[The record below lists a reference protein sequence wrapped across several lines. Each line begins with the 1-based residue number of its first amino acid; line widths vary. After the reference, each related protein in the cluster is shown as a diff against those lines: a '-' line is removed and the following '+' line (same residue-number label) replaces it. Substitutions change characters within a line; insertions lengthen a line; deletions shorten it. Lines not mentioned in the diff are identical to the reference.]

1 MITIPV
7 IDISPFTDG
16 GPAADAVIDEVRA
29 ACEEH
34 GFLVVAGHGIPME
47 VNADL
52 DRACRAFFG
61 QSPEEKSRFT
71 PTNGDILRGWWGV
84 GTMATAASLDI
95 ETPPDF
101 MEYLGFGPE
110 LSPEQRANYARR
122 GVKHIDSF
130 FATNV
135 WPDTE
140 GLRSAV
146 ERFYT
151 ETSALGHRL
160 MRILAVALDLPPNW
174 FEDKLE
180 VPGSSLFINYYPA
193 TVTKPEPGRFRRGE
207 HTDYGAVTVLY
218 TDGESGLQ
226 VKTRDGQWAPVP
238 VVPDTYVVNLGDLM
252 GFWSNGRWRSSLHR
266 VVCPKDTSTDRLSVP
281 LFFNPSLDALV
292 QCVPTCLAPGEQPA
306 DPIPAGEW
314 IANKVAATT

>member
-1 MITIPV
+1 MGTSRRNASDAQKLV
-7 IDISPFTDG
+7 LTARDG
-16 GPAADAVIDEVRA
+16 GCIS
-29 ACEEH
+29 
-34 GFLVVAGHGIPME
+34 
-47 VNADL
+47 
-52 DRACRAFFG
+52 CRAHA
-61 QSPEEKSRFT
+61 EETHAHHVRF
-71 PTNGDILRGWWGV
+71 W
-84 GTMATAASLDI
+84 
-95 ETPPDF
+95 
-101 MEYLGFGPE
+101 GFGPE
-110 LSPEQRANYARR
+110 LAENQRADYDRR
-122 GVKHIDSF
+122 GVKHVDSF

-146 ERFYT
+146 DCFYA
-151 ETSALGHRL
+151 ETTALGHRL
-160 MRILAVALDLPPNW
+160 MRILAVALELPPDW
-174 FEDKLE
+174 FADKFE

-193 TVTKPEPGRFRRGE
+193 TVTKPEPGRFRRGQ

-226 VKTRDGQWAPVP
+226 VMSSEGEWMPVP

-252 GFWSNGRWRSSLHR
+252 TFWSNGRWRSSLHR
-266 VVCPKDTSTDRLSVP
+266 VVCPTDTSTDRLSVP

-292 QCVPTCLAPGEQPA
+292 QCVPTCLAPGESPA

>member
-7 IDISPFTDG
+7 IDISPFERS
-16 GPAADAVIDEVRA
+16 GPAADEMIRAVND

-34 GFLVVAGHGIPME
+34 GFLVVAGHGIPTA
-47 VNADL
+47 VNEDM

-61 QSPEEKSRFT
+61 QSAEQKSRFT
-71 PTNGDILRGWWGV
+71 PANGDILRGWWGV
-84 GTMATAASLDI
+84 GNMATAASLDI

-110 LSPEQRANYARR
+110 LSSEQRADYARR
-122 GVKHIDSF
+122 GVKHVDSF

-140 GLRSAV
+140 GLRDAADN
-146 ERFYT
+146 FYA

-160 MRILAVALDLPPNW
+160 MRILAMALDLQADW
-174 FEDKLE
+174 FADKFE
-180 VPGSSLFINYYPA
+180 FPASSLFINYYPA
-193 TVTKPEPGRFRRGE
+193 TLAEPEPGRFRRGQ

-226 VKTRDGQWAPVP
+226 VQTRDHEWVPVP

-252 GFWSNGRWRSSLHR
+252 TFWSNGRWRSSMHR
-266 VVCPKDTSTDRLSVP
+266 VVCPNDTSTDRLSIP

-314 IANKVAATT
+314 IANKIAATT

>member
-7 IDISPFTDG
+7 IDISPFEQG
-16 GPAADAVIDEVRA
+16 GAAADTVVAEVRA

-34 GFLVVAGHGIPME
+34 GFLVVAGHGIPNE
-47 VNADL
+47 VNEDL
-52 DRACRAFFG
+52 DSACRAFFG
-61 QSPEEKSRFT
+61 RPPEQKARFT
-71 PTNGDILRGWWGV
+71 PANGDILRGWWGV

-110 LSPEQRANYARR
+110 LPPEQRADYAQR

-130 FATNV
+130 FAANV

-140 GLRSAV
+140 GLREAV
-146 ERFYT
+146 ERFYA
-151 ETSALGHRL
+151 ETSALARRL
-160 MRILAVALDLPPNW
+160 MQVLAVALGLRSDW

-193 TVTKPEPGRFRRGE
+193 TDTEARPGQFRRGE

-226 VKTRDGQWAPVP
+226 VKTQSGEWVPVP
-238 VVPDTYVVNLGDLM
+238 VVPDTYIVNLGDLM

-266 VVCPKDTSTDRLSVP
+266 VVCPTGSGRDRLSVP

-292 QCVPTCLAPGEQPA
+292 QCVPRGLAPGEQPA
-306 DPIPAGEW
+306 APIPAGEW

>member
-7 IDISPFTDG
+7 IDISPFEGG
-16 GPAADAVIDEVRA
+16 GPAAAAVIDAVNG

-34 GFLVVAGHGIPME
+34 GFLVVAGHGIPRD
-47 VNADL
+47 VNADF
-52 DRACRAFFG
+52 DQACRAFFG
-61 QSPEEKSRFT
+61 RPAEEKSRFT
-71 PTNGDILRGWWGV
+71 PANGDILRGWWGV

-110 LSPEQRANYARR
+110 LSSEQRADFARR
-122 GVKHIDSF
+122 GVKHVDSF

-140 GLRSAV
+140 GLRSAAD
-146 ERFYT
+146 RFYD
-151 ETSALGHRL
+151 ETTALGHRL
-160 MRILAVALDLPPNW
+160 MRILAVALDLPPDW
-174 FEDKLE
+174 FADKFEL
-180 VPGSSLFINYYPA
+180 PASSLFINYYPA
-193 TVTKPEPGRFRRGE
+193 TVTEPEPGRFRRGQ

-226 VKTRDGQWAPVP
+226 VQSPNGEWVPVP

-252 GFWSNGRWRSSLHR
+252 TFWSNGRWRSSMHR
-266 VVCPKDTSTDRLSVP
+266 VVCPTDTSTDRLSVP

-306 DPIPAGEW
+306 GPIPAGEW
-314 IANKVAATT
+314 IASKVAATT

>member
-7 IDISPFTDG
+7 IDISPFESG
-16 GPAADAVIDEVRA
+16 GPAADGMIREVRA

-34 GFLVVAGHGIPME
+34 GFLVVAGHGIPKE
-47 VNADL
+47 VNRDM

-61 QSPEEKSRFT
+61 QSPEKKSRFN
-71 PTNGDILRGWWGV
+71 PANGDILRGWWGV

-95 ETPPDF
+95 DTPPDF

-110 LSPEQRANYARR
+110 LSSVQRADYARR
-122 GVKHIDSF
+122 GVQHVDSF
-130 FATNV
+130 FAANV

-140 GLRSAV
+140 GLRDAADN
-146 ERFYT
+146 FYAA
-151 ETSALGHRL
+151 TSALGHRL
-160 MRILAVALDLPPNW
+160 MRILAVALDLPADW
-174 FEDKLE
+174 FADKFE
-180 VPGSSLFINYYPA
+180 FPASSLFINYYPA
-193 TVTKPEPGRFRRGE
+193 TLAAPESGRFRRGQ

-226 VKTRDGQWAPVP
+226 VQSRDGEWVPVP
-238 VVPDTYVVNLGDLM
+238 VVPGTYVVNLGDLM
-252 GFWSNGRWRSSLHR
+252 TFWSNGRWRSSMHR
-266 VVCPKDTSTDRLSVP
+266 VVCPTDTSTDRLSIP

-292 QCVPTCLAPGEQPA
+292 QCVPTCLAPGEQPN

>member
-34 GFLVVAGHGIPME
+34 GFLVVAGHGISSA
-47 VNADL
+47 VNEDL
-52 DRACRAFFG
+52 DRACRAFFE
-61 QSPEEKSRFT
+61 QSAEHKARFT
-71 PTNGDILRGWWGV
+71 PASGDILRGWWGV

-110 LSPEQRANYARR
+110 LSAEQRADYARR
-122 GVKHIDSF
+122 GVKHVDSF
-130 FATNV
+130 FASNV
-135 WPDTE
+135 WPDTQ
-140 GLRSAV
+140 GLRRAV
-146 ERFYT
+146 ECFYA
-151 ETSALGHRL
+151 ETTALAQRL
-160 MRILAVALDLPPNW
+160 MRILAVALELPPDW

-193 TVTKPEPGRFRRGE
+193 TLTKPEPGRFRRGE

-226 VKTRDGQWAPVP
+226 VKTRDGGWSPVP

-266 VVCPKDTSTDRLSVP
+266 VVCPTDTSTDRLSVP

>member
-7 IDISPFTDG
+7 IDISPFTEG
-16 GPAADAVIDEVRA
+16 GPAAAAVIDEVRA

-34 GFLVVAGHGIPME
+34 GFLVVAGHGIPRE
-47 VNADL
+47 VNEDL

-61 QSPEEKSRFT
+61 RLAEEKACFT
-71 PTNGDILRGWWGV
+71 PVNGDILRGWWGV

-110 LSPEQRANYARR
+110 LSPEQRADYDRR
-122 GVKHIDSF
+122 GVKHVDSF

-146 ERFYT
+146 DRFYAKT
-151 ETSALGHRL
+151 TALAHRL
-160 MRILAVALDLPPNW
+160 MRILAVALELPPDW
-174 FEDKLE
+174 FEDKFAL
-180 VPGSSLFINYYPA
+180 PGSSLFINYYPA
-193 TVTKPEPGRFRRGE
+193 TVAKPEPGRFRRGE

-226 VKTRDGQWAPVP
+226 VKTGDGQWSPVP

-266 VVCPKDTSTDRLSVP
+266 VVCPTDTSTDRLSVP

-292 QCVPTCLAPGEQPA
+292 QCVPTCLAPGEEPA

>member
-7 IDISPFTDG
+7 IDISPFENG
-16 GPAADAVIDEVRA
+16 GPAADAVIRA
-29 ACEEH
+29 VNDACEEH
-34 GFLVVAGHGIPME
+34 GFLVVAGHGIPNE
-47 VNADL
+47 VNEEM

-71 PTNGDILRGWWGV
+71 PANGDILRGWWGV

-110 LSPEQRANYARR
+110 LSPEQRADYTRR

-140 GLRSAV
+140 GMREAAAN
-146 ERFYT
+146 FYT

-160 MRILAVALDLPPNW
+160 MRILAVALDLPADW
-174 FEDKLE
+174 FADKFEL
-180 VPGSSLFINYYPA
+180 PASSLFINYYPA
-193 TVTKPEPGRFRRGE
+193 TLAKSEPGRFRRGQ

-226 VKTRDGQWAPVP
+226 VLSSDGEWVPVP

-252 GFWSNGRWRSSLHR
+252 TFWSNGRWRSSMHR
-266 VVCPKDTSTDRLSVP
+266 VVCPTDTSTDRLSIP

>member
-7 IDISPFTDG
+7 IDISPFENG
-16 GPAADAVIDEVRA
+16 GPAADAMIRSVND

-34 GFLVVAGHGIPME
+34 GFLVVAGHGIPNE
-47 VNADL
+47 VNEDM

-71 PTNGDILRGWWGV
+71 PANGDILRGWWEV

-110 LSPEQRANYARR
+110 LSSEQRADYARR
-122 GVKHIDSF
+122 GVKHVDSF

-140 GLRSAV
+140 GLRDAADN
-146 ERFYT
+146 FYAA
-151 ETSALGHRL
+151 TSALGHRL
-160 MRILAVALDLPPNW
+160 MRILAVALDLPADW
-174 FEDKLE
+174 FADKFEL
-180 VPGSSLFINYYPA
+180 PASSLFINYYPA
-193 TVTKPEPGRFRRGE
+193 TLAEPEPGRFRRGQ

-226 VKTRDGQWAPVP
+226 VQSPDGDWVPVP
-238 VVPDTYVVNLGDLM
+238 VVSDTYVVNLGDLM
-252 GFWSNGRWRSSLHR
+252 TFWSNGRWRSSMHR
-266 VVCPKDTSTDRLSVP
+266 VVCPTDTSTDRLSVP

-306 DPIPAGEW
+306 EPIPAGEW
-314 IANKVAATT
+314 IANKIAATT

>member
-1 MITIPV
+1 MTTIPV
-7 IDISPFTDG
+7 IDISPFEDG
-16 GPAADAVIDEVRA
+16 GAAADAVLGAVNA

-34 GFLVVAGHGIPME
+34 GFLVVAGHGIPTE
-47 VNADL
+47 VNEDL

-61 QSPEEKSRFT
+61 QSPEEKSTFT
-71 PTNGDILRGWWGV
+71 PANGDILRGWWGV

-110 LSPEQRANYARR
+110 LSAEQRADYARR
-122 GVKHIDSF
+122 AVKHVDSF

-140 GLRSAV
+140 GLHSAV
-146 ERFYT
+146 DRFYA

-160 MRILAVALDLPPNW
+160 MRILAVALELPPDW
-174 FEDKLE
+174 YEDKFAL
-180 VPGSSLFINYYPA
+180 PAASLFINYYPA
-193 TVTKPEPGRFRRGE
+193 TITKPEPGRFRRGQ

-226 VKTRDGQWAPVP
+226 VMSSEGEWMPVP

-252 GFWSNGRWRSSLHR
+252 TFWSNGRWRSSLHR
-266 VVCPKDTSTDRLSVP
+266 VVCPTDTGTDRLSVP

-314 IANKVAATT
+314 IADKVAATT

>member
-1 MITIPV
+1 MIEIPV
-7 IDISPFTDG
+7 IDISPFEERGT
-16 GPAADAVIDEVRA
+16 AAEAVIDEVRA

-34 GFLVVAGHGIPME
+34 GFLVVAGHGIPNE
-47 VNADL
+47 VNEDL

-61 QSPEEKSRFT
+61 QSPERKARFT
-71 PTNGDILRGWWGV
+71 PANGDILRGWWGV

-95 ETPPDF
+95 KTQPDF

-110 LSPEQRANYARR
+110 LSAEQRADYARR
-122 GVKHIDSF
+122 G
-130 FATNV
+130 
-135 WPDTE
+135 
-140 GLRSAV
+140 
-146 ERFYT
+146 
-151 ETSALGHRL
+151 
-160 MRILAVALDLPPNW
+160 
-174 FEDKLE
+174 
-180 VPGSSLFINYYPA
+180 YYPA
-193 TVTKPEPGRFRRGE
+193 TLTEPEPGRFRRGE

-226 VKTRDGQWAPVP
+226 VKTRDGRWSPVP
-238 VVPDTYVVNLGDLM
+238 VVPHTYIVNLGDLM

-266 VVCPKDTSTDRLSVP
+266 VVCPTDTSTDRLSVP

-306 DPIPAGEW
+306 EPIPAGEW

>member
-1 MITIPV
+1 MTTIPV
-7 IDISPFTDG
+7 IDISPFERG
-16 GPAADAVIDEVRA
+16 GPATDAMIRA
-29 ACEEH
+29 VNDACEEH
-34 GFLVVAGHGIPME
+34 GFLVVAGHGIPAA
-47 VNADL
+47 VNEDM

-61 QSPEEKSRFT
+61 QSPEAKSRFT
-71 PTNGDILRGWWGV
+71 PANGDILRGWWGV
-84 GTMATAASLDI
+84 GNMATAASLDI

-110 LSPEQRANYARR
+110 LSAEQRADYAGR
-122 GVKHIDSF
+122 GVKHVDSF

-140 GLRSAV
+140 GLRDAADN
-146 ERFYT
+146 FYA

-160 MRILAVALDLPPNW
+160 MRILAVALDMPADW
-174 FEDKLE
+174 FADKFE
-180 VPGSSLFINYYPA
+180 FPASSLFINYYPA
-193 TVTKPEPGRFRRGE
+193 TLAEPEPGRFRRGQ

-226 VKTRDGQWAPVP
+226 VQSRDHEWVPVP

-252 GFWSNGRWRSSLHR
+252 TFWSNGRWRSSMHR
-266 VVCPKDTSTDRLSVP
+266 VVCPTDTSTDRLSIP

-292 QCVPTCLAPGEQPA
+292 QCVPTCLAPGERSN

-314 IANKVAATT
+314 IANKIAATT

>member
-1 MITIPV
+1 MIKIPV
-7 IDISPFTDG
+7 IDISPFEG
-16 GPAADAVIDEVRA
+16 GGAAADAVIDEVRA

-34 GFLVVAGHGIPME
+34 GFLVVAGHGIPNE
-47 VNADL
+47 VNKDM
-52 DRACRAFFG
+52 DRACRTFFG

-71 PTNGDILRGWWGV
+71 PANGDILRGWWGV

-110 LSPEQRANYARR
+110 LSPEQRADYARR
-122 GVKHIDSF
+122 GVKHVDSF

-140 GLRSAV
+140 GLRDAADH
-146 ERFYT
+146 FYA

-160 MRILAVALDLPPNW
+160 MRILAVALDLPAEW
-174 FEDKLE
+174 FADKFEL
-180 VPGSSLFINYYPA
+180 PASSLFINYYPA
-193 TVTKPEPGRFRRGE
+193 TLAEPEPGRFRRGQ

-226 VKTRDGQWAPVP
+226 VQSPDGEWVPVP

-252 GFWSNGRWRSSLHR
+252 TFWSNGRWRSSMHR
-266 VVCPKDTSTDRLSVP
+266 VVCPTDTSTDRLSVP

-292 QCVPTCLAPGEQPA
+292 QCVPTCLAPGEQPTE
-306 DPIPAGEW
+306 PIPAGEW
-314 IANKVAATT
+314 IANKIAATT

>member
-1 MITIPV
+1 MIKIPV
-7 IDISPFTDG
+7 IDISPLDSG
-16 GPAADAVIDEVRA
+16 GPAADAVIDHVRD

-34 GFLVVAGHGIPME
+34 GFLVVAGHGIPTE
-47 VNADL
+47 VNEDL

-61 QSPEEKSRFT
+61 RSHEEKSLFT
-71 PTNGDILRGWWGV
+71 PANGDILRRWWGV

-110 LSPEQRANYARR
+110 LSPERRADYARR
-122 GVKHIDSF
+122 GVKHVDSF
-130 FATNV
+130 FAANV
-135 WPDTE
+135 WPDTD

-146 ERFYT
+146 ERFYA
-151 ETSALGHRL
+151 ETTALARRL
-160 MRILAVALDLPPNW
+160 MRTLAVALELPPDW
-174 FEDKLE
+174 FADKLE

-266 VVCPKDTSTDRLSVP
+266 VVCLDVITGDVVP
-281 LFFNPSLDALV
+281 GWRGLR
-292 QCVPTCLAPGEQPA
+292 VPR
-306 DPIPAGEW
+306 
-314 IANKVAATT
+314 

>member
-7 IDISPFTDG
+7 IDISPFEEG
-16 GPAADAVIDEVRA
+16 GLAAAAVIDEVRA

-34 GFLVVAGHGIPME
+34 GFLVVAGHGIPTE

-61 QSPEEKSRFT
+61 QSPEEKSRST
-71 PTNGDILRGWWGV
+71 PANGDILRGWWGV
-84 GTMATAASLDI
+84 GTMATARSLDI

-110 LSPEQRANYARR
+110 LPDEQLADYARR
-122 GVKHIDSF
+122 GVKHVESF

-140 GLRSAV
+140 GLRNAV
-146 ERFYT
+146 DRFYA
-151 ETSALGHRL
+151 ETTTLAHRL
-160 MRILAVALDLPPNW
+160 MRILAVALELPEGW
-174 FEDKLE
+174 FADKFE

-193 TVTKPEPGRFRRGE
+193 TVTKPAPGRFRRGQ

-226 VKTRDGQWAPVP
+226 VMSSEGAWMPAP
-238 VVPDTYVVNLGDLM
+238 VVPDTYIVNLGDLM
-252 GFWSNGRWRSSLHR
+252 TFWSNGRWRSSLHR
-266 VVCPKDTSTDRLSVP
+266 VVCPEDTSTDRLSVP

-292 QCVPTCLAPGEQPA
+292 QCVPTCLAPGESPA

>member
-7 IDISPFTDG
+7 IDISPFDAG
-16 GPAADAVIDEVRA
+16 GAAADAMTNEVRA

-34 GFLVVAGHGIPME
+34 GFFVVAGHDISPE
-47 VNADL
+47 VNEDL
-52 DRACRAFFG
+52 DSACRAFFG
-61 QSPEEKSRFT
+61 RAIEHKERFT
-71 PTNGDILRGWWGV
+71 PANGDILRGWWGV

-95 ETPPDF
+95 DTPPDF

-110 LSPEQRANYARR
+110 LSAEQRADYARR
-122 GVKHIDSF
+122 GVKHVDSF

-140 GLRSAV
+140 GLRAAV
-146 ERFYT
+146 ERFYAEAT
-151 ETSALGHRL
+151 ALARRL
-160 MRILAVALDLPPNW
+160 MRILAVALDLPADW

-180 VPGSSLFINYYPA
+180 VPGSSLFVNYYPA
-193 TVTKPEPGRFRRGE
+193 TVTKPQPGRFRRGE

-218 TDGESGLQ
+218 TDGESGLE
-226 VKTRDGQWAPVP
+226 VKTRDDRWVPVP
-238 VVPDTYVVNLGDLM
+238 VVPDTYIVNLGDLM

-266 VVCPKDTSTDRLSVP
+266 VVCPTDTGTDRLSVP

-292 QCVPTCLAPGEQPA
+292 QCVPTCLAPSEQPPA
-306 DPIPAGEW
+306 PIPAGEW

>member
-1 MITIPV
+1 MTTIPV
-7 IDISPFTDG
+7 IDISPLEHG
-16 GPAADAVIDEVRA
+16 GAAADAVLAAVNA

-34 GFLVVAGHGIPME
+34 GFLVVAGHGIPTE
-47 VNADL
+47 VNEDL

-61 QSPEEKSRFT
+61 QSPEQKARFT
-71 PTNGDILRGWWGV
+71 PANGDILRGWWGV

-110 LSPEQRANYARR
+110 LPAEQRADYEHR
-122 GVKHIDSF
+122 GVKHVDSF
-130 FATNV
+130 FAANV

-140 GLRSAV
+140 GLRDAV
-146 ERFYT
+146 DRFYA
-151 ETSALGHRL
+151 ETTALAHRL
-160 MRILAVALDLPPNW
+160 MRILAVALDLPPDW

-193 TVTKPEPGRFRRGE
+193 TVTKPQPGQFRRGE

-226 VKTRDGQWAPVP
+226 VKTRDGRWVPVP
-238 VVPDTYVVNLGDLM
+238 VVPDTYIVNLGDLM

-266 VVCPKDTSTDRLSVP
+266 VVCPTDTSTDRLSVP

-306 DPIPAGEW
+306 EPIPAGEW

>member
-7 IDISPFTDG
+7 IDISPFENG
-16 GPAADAVIDEVRA
+16 GPAAAAMIAAVND

-34 GFLVVAGHGIPME
+34 GFLVVAGHGIPKE
-47 VNADL
+47 VNEDM

-71 PTNGDILRGWWGV
+71 PANGDILRGWWGV

-110 LSPEQRANYARR
+110 LSSEQRADYARR
-122 GVKHIDSF
+122 DVKHVDGF

-140 GLRSAV
+140 GLRDAADN
-146 ERFYT
+146 FYA

-160 MRILAVALDLPPNW
+160 MRILAVALDLPADW
-174 FEDKLE
+174 FADKFE
-180 VPGSSLFINYYPA
+180 FPASSLFINYYPA
-193 TVTKPEPGRFRRGE
+193 TLAEPEPGRFRRGQ

-226 VKTRDGQWAPVP
+226 VQSPDGAWVPVP

-252 GFWSNGRWRSSLHR
+252 TFWSNGRWRSSMHR
-266 VVCPKDTSTDRLSVP
+266 VVCPADTSTDRLSIP

-306 DPIPAGEW
+306 EPIPAGEW
-314 IANKVAATT
+314 IANKIAATT